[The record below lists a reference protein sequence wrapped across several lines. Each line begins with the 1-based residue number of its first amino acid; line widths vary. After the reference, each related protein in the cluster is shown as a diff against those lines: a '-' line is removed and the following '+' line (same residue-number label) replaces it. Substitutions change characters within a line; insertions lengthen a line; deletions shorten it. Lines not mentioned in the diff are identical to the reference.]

1 MGAGPAEVGKKWF
14 MRQYWRLQQSQ
25 SLISMGF
32 WCVTLTLLIWPY
44 VSWRFDANT
53 AWLGIPATY
62 IGLASIAL
70 MVLVTVLLIGY
81 IYDQFLSLWK
91 EHQNVIIERN
101 PFATYLLTPR
111 DAIIIGQLSEMMRT
125 MHPDDE
131 RIQAQ
136 AEWMEKWLAS
146 MPELEVFE
154 RMVTEL
160 DVRLGMPVPEFTFL
174 PDGAVEA
181 ARQSAAS
188 RSNGEEGA

>member
-1 MGAGPAEVGKKWF
+1 

-44 VSWRFDANT
+44 VAWRFDANT
-53 AWLGIPATY
+53 EWLGIPATY
-62 IGLASIAL
+62 VGLASIAL

-111 DAIIIGQLSEMMRT
+111 DAIIIGHLSSMMRD
-125 MHPDDE
+125 MNPDDE
-131 RIQAQ
+131 RIRAQ
-136 AEWMEKWLAS
+136 SEWMERWLAS

-160 DVRLGMPVPEFTFL
+160 DERLGVPVPEFTFL

-188 RSNGEEGA
+188 RSKGEEGA

>member
-1 MGAGPAEVGKKWF
+1 

-44 VSWRFDANT
+44 VSWRFNADTQWA
-53 AWLGIPATY
+53 GIPATY
-62 IGLASIAL
+62 VGLASIAM
-70 MVLVTVLLIGY
+70 MVLLTVLLVGY

-111 DAIIIGQLSEMMRT
+111 DAVIIGHLSTMLKS
-125 MHPDDE
+125 MHPEDE

-160 DVRLGMPVPEFTFL
+160 DQRLDVPVPEFTFL
-174 PDGAVEA
+174 PEGAVEA
-181 ARQSAAS
+181 ARQSAAA
-188 RSNGEEGA
+188 RRNGDEGA

>member
-1 MGAGPAEVGKKWF
+1 
-14 MRQYWRLQQSQ
+14 
-25 SLISMGF
+25 
-32 WCVTLTLLIWPY
+32 
-44 VSWRFDANT
+44 
-53 AWLGIPATY
+53 
-62 IGLASIAL
+62 

-91 EHQNVIIERN
+91 EHQKVIIERN

-136 AEWMEKWLAS
+136 ADWMERWLAS

-160 DVRLGMPVPEFTFL
+160 DDRLGMPVPEFTFL
-174 PDGAVEA
+174 
-181 ARQSAAS
+181 SLIHI
-188 RSNGEEGA
+188 

>member
-1 MGAGPAEVGKKWF
+1 
-14 MRQYWRLQQSQ
+14 
-25 SLISMGF
+25 MGF

-101 PFATYLLTPR
+101 PFATYLRPR
-111 DAIIIGQLSEMMRT
+111 DASSSVNCR
-125 MHPDDE
+125 
-131 RIQAQ
+131 R
-136 AEWMEKWLAS
+136 
-146 MPELEVFE
+146 
-154 RMVTEL
+154 
-160 DVRLGMPVPEFTFL
+160 
-174 PDGAVEA
+174 
-181 ARQSAAS
+181 
-188 RSNGEEGA
+188 